1 MLIINNQ
8 YINVFIKLYQFL
20 VIFNN
25 LNNYKNKDFGN
36 HYSIY
41 IYIFRLFDYKLKD
54 DGVYPHLLKIY
65 IHLLSKYGITKSID
79 NPYLAIK
86 VIRKGVFSIN
96 L

>member
-1 MLIINNQ
+1 MLA
-8 YINVFIKLYQFL
+8 FTKLSLFSKTL
-20 VIFNN
+20 TSSR
-25 LNNYKNKDFGN
+25 KSKDKVFGN
-36 HYSIY
+36 PSSILYPYS
-41 IYIFRLFDYKLKD
+41 RLFDYKLKD

-65 IHLLSKYGITKSID
+65 IHLLTKYGLTKSID

>member
-1 MLIINNQ
+1 MKK
-8 YINVFIKLYQFL
+8 VSMPAFIKWFSFWKTTMNSRKWRGKAFGDPLSTYF
-20 VIFNN
+20 FN
-25 LNNYKNKDFGN
+25 L
-36 HYSIY
+36 
-41 IYIFRLFDYKLKD
+41 RLFDYKLKD

-65 IHLLSKYGITKSID
+65 IHLLTKYGITKSID